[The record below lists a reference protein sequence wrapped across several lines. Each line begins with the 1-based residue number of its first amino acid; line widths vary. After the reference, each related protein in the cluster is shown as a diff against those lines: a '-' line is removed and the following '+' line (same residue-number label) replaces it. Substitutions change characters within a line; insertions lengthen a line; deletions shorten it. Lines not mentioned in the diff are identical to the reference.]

1 MAQEQARENAGRVT
15 RPRRVRTSFTSFQL
29 SKLEETFKKMPV
41 INRPVRYSLSLEL
54 NLQEKQIKIWFQNR
68 RMKEKKE
75 NARVAASMATAMN
88 SPPMLDQNQ
97 LTQMPST
104 SWYNP
109 NSSHFLTPIYKNQEC
124 TEQYQTVNE
133 VSPVEDKTSNQEQ
146 TFSDKINFYEIQ
158 QILGDIY

>member
-1 MAQEQARENAGRVT
+1 MWRWHKSKLEKTRRST

-68 RMKEKKE
+68 RKKE

-109 NSSHFLTPIYKNQEC
+109 NSSTIYQPI
-124 TEQYQTVNE
+124 
-133 VSPVEDKTSNQEQ
+133 
-146 TFSDKINFYEIQ
+146 
-158 QILGDIY
+158 